1 MTNLS
6 RITKNKDFYDLFTRS
21 FTEFEKLVHYWET
34 RPFVAVFFV
43 PPRFEKRSIAVPSKQ

>member
-21 FTEFEKLVHYWET
+21 FTEFEKLVHYWAT